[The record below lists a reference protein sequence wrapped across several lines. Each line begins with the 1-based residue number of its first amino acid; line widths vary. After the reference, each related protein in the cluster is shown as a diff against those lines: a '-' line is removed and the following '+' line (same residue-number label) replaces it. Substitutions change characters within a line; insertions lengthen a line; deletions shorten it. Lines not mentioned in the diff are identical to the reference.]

1 VIWIAPVVLVLGVLP
16 IGAWIYAVY
25 LLIPLAGAVFLA
37 FLFRLARLMG
47 REDLARRC
55 RNVFIIGFLFCGS
68 IVGLLLFGPAV
79 PVGEVIGILVRVGI
93 VLLGI
98 CVFVAYANIIN
109 STRQAIRRPQESQRF
124 VGLM

>member
-25 LLIPLAGAVFLA
+25 LLMPLASAVFLA
-37 FLFRLARLMG
+37 FLFRLARLIG

-55 RNVFIIGFLFCGS
+55 RNLFIVGFLFCGS
-68 IVGLLLFGPAV
+68 IVGLLLFRSAV
-79 PVGEVIGILVRVGI
+79 LIGELVGILISVGI

-98 CVFVAYANIIN
+98 CVFVAYANLIN
-109 STRQAIRRPQESQRF
+109 STRLAIQRPEESQRF